1 MYTLGTAAKAT
12 GKTKGTIQKAIVKG
26 RISAQKND
34 IGEWQIDPAEL
45 HRVYPPRQPQSE
57 REETQPTPEGN
68 TLKISLLEA
77 EVHRLNERLADKDG
91 LLEQVRSEVM
101 RERALH
107 DDTRETL
114 AAVRRML
121 PPPEP
126 VGAMQ
131 ETESTVKPKKSFVSR
146 LFGG

>member
-1 MYTLGTAAKAT
+1 MYTLGTASKAT

-45 HRVYPPRQPQSE
+45 HRVYPPSRPQSE
-57 REETQPTPEGN
+57 REETPPTPEGN
-68 TLKISLLEA
+68 ALKISTLEA
-77 EVHRLNERLADKDG
+77 EVQRLNERLADKDR
-91 LLEQVRSEVM
+91 LLEQVRSEVV
-101 RERALH
+101 RERSLH

-121 PPPEP
+121 PPPQP
-126 VGAMQ
+126 IATPQ
-131 ETESTVKPKKSFVSR
+131 ETQLAPAPKKGFFSR
-146 LFGG
+146 LFG